1 MATADELKQQEEIL
15 KRIQELYRKIYGEDL
30 PVANLERL
38 KKETKE
44 AAQYAVLLEKA
55 FNEVNDS

>member
-30 PVANLERL
+30 PVANLE
-38 KKETKE
+38 
-44 AAQYAVLLEKA
+44 
-55 FNEVNDS
+55 